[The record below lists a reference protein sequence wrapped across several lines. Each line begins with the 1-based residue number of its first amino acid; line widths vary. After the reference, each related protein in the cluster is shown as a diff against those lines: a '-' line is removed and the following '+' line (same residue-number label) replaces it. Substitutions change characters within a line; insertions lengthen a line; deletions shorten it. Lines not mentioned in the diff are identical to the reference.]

1 LNVKATGVTAN
12 ITAAKGKG
20 FTMSFTDI
28 CCNVAD
34 YMGRLAGKSH
44 NAMSSA
50 QKKLKD
56 STQALNPKKLP
67 EKMRT
72 AILRKLSQTL
82 YRQAE
87 LMMGKLSERMEAID
101 EVARPFYEKVNALIA
116 QGPVSEAQ
124 LWEAMNS
131 IEAAENLSKEEK
143 VLLVTIFGQIAG
155 AQKPKFVNAT
165 IVEEY
170 SSAKPKSKSHLEAGT
185 NR

>member
-1 LNVKATGVTAN
+1 
-12 ITAAKGKG
+12 
-20 FTMSFTDI
+20 MSFTDI

-44 NAMSSA
+44 NALSST
-50 QKKLKD
+50 QTKLKN

-67 EKMRT
+67 EKIRN

-87 LMMGKLSERMEAID
+87 LMMGKLSERMETID

-124 LWEAMNS
+124 LWQAMNS
-131 IEAAENLSKEEK
+131 IEAAEKLSKEEK
-143 VLLVTIFGQIAG
+143 VLLVTIFGQITG
-155 AQKPKFVNAT
+155 VRKPKFVNAT
-165 IVEEY
+165 VVEEY
-170 SSAKPKSKSHLEAGT
+170 SSAKPKSKPRLEAGT

>member
-1 LNVKATGVTAN
+1 V
-12 ITAAKGKG
+12 
-20 FTMSFTDI
+20 SFTDI

-56 STQALNPKKLP
+56 STQALNPRNLP
-67 EKMRT
+67 EKIRN
-72 AILRKLSQTL
+72 AIFMKLSQTL

-101 EVARPFYEKVNALIA
+101 EVAMPFYEKVNALIA
-116 QGPVSEAQ
+116 HGPVSEAQ

-131 IEAAENLSKEEK
+131 IESAEKLSKEEK

-155 AQKPKFVNAT
+155 VQKPKYVNAT
-165 IVEEY
+165 VVEEG
-170 SSAKPKSKSHLEAGT
+170 SVNIKSKSRLDAGT
-185 NR
+185 SR